1 MANAYTTFPDSVQRF
16 DLKTDVSSSVYDDWK
31 QFNTYIANG
40 QFANATNLLQSNT
53 ELQKCIVDS
62 VYVNQLTKTVEEV
75 QDLFLNNIQTYIHET
90 IVNRGEWNATT
101 KYVKYNFVTYS
112 INGIVQT
119 FECLRDDTPI
129 ATLPTNTTYWIPRVI
144 QGEKGA
150 PGLGLTPRGI
160 WNSNALYLVNDFVA
174 HNNSFWQ
181 CITQNSNNEPT
192 DANTS
197 WLQLI
202 DLSVMLND
210 LSSDISDIST
220 DISELSQTIQN
231 NNAEVAS
238 DIASI
243 SNSITSVTNNVNTL
257 TTSINDVST
266 RLTNHDVQI
275 NTANGAHGF
284 RYYQN
289 LLQYKNGT
297 AWTTIQIGSGGSHVG
312 TTAPSDTKLLWID
325 TGNGGIV
332 KYHNGT
338 SWVTTKAV
346 WG

>member
-53 ELQKCIVDS
+53 ELQKCIIDG
-62 VYVNQLTKTVEEV
+62 VYINQLSKTVEEV
-75 QDLFLNNIQTYIHET
+75 QDLFLNNIQSYIHET
-90 IVNRGEWNATT
+90 VQHKGDWNATT

-112 INGIVQT
+112 INGITQT

-129 ATLPTNTTYWIPRVI
+129 ATLPTNTTYWIPRII
-144 QGEKGA
+144 QGEKGT
-150 PGLGLTPRGI
+150 PGLGLIPRGI
-160 WNSNALYLVNDFVA
+160 WNSTALYLVNDFVA

-181 CITQNSNNEPT
+181 CLIQNSNNEPNSS
-192 DANTS
+192 NTS

-210 LSSDISDIST
+210 LSTEIIDMSTELSSDISDLSKVVQDNNTTLST
-220 DISELSQTIQN
+220 NIETVS
-231 NNAEVAS
+231 
-238 DIASI
+238 
-243 SNSITSVTNNVNTL
+243 NNVNTL
-257 TTSINDVST
+257 TGTVNDLST
-266 RLTNHDVQI
+266 RLTNHDVQV
-275 NTANGAHGF
+275 NTENGSHGF

-297 AWTTIQIGSGGSHVG
+297 AWTTIQMGSGGSHVG
-312 TTAPSDTKLLWID
+312 STAPSDTKLLWID
-325 TGNGGIV
+325 TANGGTM